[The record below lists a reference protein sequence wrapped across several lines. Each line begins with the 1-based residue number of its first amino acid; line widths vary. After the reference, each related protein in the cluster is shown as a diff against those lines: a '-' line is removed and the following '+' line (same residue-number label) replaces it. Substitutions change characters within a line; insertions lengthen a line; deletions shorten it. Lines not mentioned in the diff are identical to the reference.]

1 MMLLE
6 KIGDIHGYY
15 ARGNR
20 KKQFELRYQSIADI
34 LTVIKK
40 CGKEIMH
47 GLVLK

>member
-1 MMLLE
+1 MDTMLE
-6 KIGDIHGYY
+6 EIE
-15 ARGNR
+15 